1 MDQTTTKQTRSN
13 KGKTNQQKEHAMEGE
28 IRPTKEEK
36 DSVKALL
43 VPVTTALLVP
53 VTTAIE
59 GLFLTLLSE
68 HFFLVIA
75 LPISHNQQE
84 F

>member
-36 DSVKALL
+36 
-43 VPVTTALLVP
+43 
-53 VTTAIE
+53 
-59 GLFLTLLSE
+59 G
-68 HFFLVIA
+68 
-75 LPISHNQQE
+75 QC
-84 F
+84 

>member
-43 VPVTTALLVP
+43 VPVTTA
-53 VTTAIE
+53 IE
-59 GLFLTLLSE
+59 GLFLILLSE

>member
-43 VPVTTALLVP
+43 VPVTTALL
-53 VTTAIE
+53 
-59 GLFLTLLSE
+59 SE

>member
-1 MDQTTTKQTRSN
+1 MDQTTTKQTRPN

-43 VPVTTALLVP
+43 DP

-59 GLFLTLLSE
+59 GYS
-68 HFFLVIA
+68 
-75 LPISHNQQE
+75 
-84 F
+84 